1 MSSQALDIDRPL
13 GSFQEAVQRR
23 LTRLN
28 DSRLR
33 PRLDPA
39 LTLDEEMELRE
50 VETSFLETERER
62 VSMQA
67 AGAPED
73 PTQFLSWYEALRDTG
88 PGQNDPLFPWLAETA
103 TLAQVVWF
111 LAQEVAGEAGFD
123 DLVALTQI
131 GMPVRPKLE
140 MAANYWDEMGRGHQ
154 SGMHGPMLDRLAS
167 ALRVH
172 EANHPI
178 VWESIALGNVLVG
191 LAANRRYAYHSIGA
205 LGVVEL
211 TAPGRAT
218 CVDQALKRLGVAAK
232 PRQYYALHATLD
244 IRHSEAWN
252 REVLEPLVRE
262 NPRVAR
268 PIAEGAL
275 MRLHAGARCFKRYRQ
290 ELGVGA
296 VASS

>member
-1 MSSQALDIDRPL
+1 MSSQALDIDRPI
-13 GSFQEAVQRR
+13 GSFPEAVQRR

-28 DSRLR
+28 DSRLL
-33 PRLDPA
+33 PRLDPTLA
-39 LTLDEEMELRE
+39 LDEEMELRQ
-50 VETSFLETERER
+50 VEISFLNAERER

-67 AGAPED
+67 ADAPED
-73 PTQFLSWYEALRDTG
+73 PTQFLGWYEALRETG
-88 PGQNDPLFPWLAETA
+88 PGQNDPLFPWLAEGA

-167 ALRVH
+167 ALRVR

-178 VWESIALGNVLVG
+178 VWESIALGNLLVG

-211 TAPGRAT
+211 TAPARAT
-218 CVDQALKRLGVAAK
+218 CVDQALKRLGIAAK

-252 REVLEPLVRE
+252 REVLEPLVRQ

-275 MRLHAGARCFKRYRQ
+275 MRLHAGARCFERYRQ
-290 ELGVGA
+290 ELGVA
-296 VASS
+296 

>member
-1 MSSQALDIDRPL
+1 MSSAALDIDRPL
-13 GSFQEAVQRR
+13 GSFLEAIQRR

-28 DSRLR
+28 DSRLC
-33 PRLDPA
+33 PRWEPVLS
-39 LTLDEEMELRE
+39 LHEELELRE
-50 VETSFLETERER
+50 QEITFLEAERARISE
-62 VSMQA
+62 QA

-73 PTQFLSWYEALRDTG
+73 PTQFLSWYEGLRETG
-88 PGQNDPLFPWLAETA
+88 PGQNDPLFPWLAEQA
-103 TLAQVVWF
+103 TLSQVVWF

-140 MAANYWDEMGRGHQ
+140 MAANYWDEMGRGHE

-167 ALRVH
+167 ALKVR

-178 VWESIALGNVLVG
+178 VWQSIALGNLLVG

-262 NPRVAR
+262 NPLVAR

-275 MRLHAGARCFKRYRQ
+275 MRLNAGARCFERYRQ
-290 ELGVGA
+290 ELGVSPP
-296 VASS
+296 SS